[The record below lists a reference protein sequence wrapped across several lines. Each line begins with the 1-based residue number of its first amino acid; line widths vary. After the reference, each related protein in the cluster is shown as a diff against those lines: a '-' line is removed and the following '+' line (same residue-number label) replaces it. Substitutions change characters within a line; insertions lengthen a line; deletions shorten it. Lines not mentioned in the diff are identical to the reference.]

1 MEVSDLDFFKQ
12 WFAEYCRSFYSL
24 NPEDQENI
32 LLKERHTHIV
42 CRNIIQIARELSLSD
57 NDLRLAETVAL
68 FHDVGRFKQ
77 YSLYKTFRDNISVNH
92 GVLGSDIL
100 AEEKVLQRLPGN
112 EQDLIIQTV
121 RSHNAFELTVVQDPK
136 AQMFLKLVR
145 DADKLDVW
153 RVFMEY
159 YAADVRS
166 RPTAV
171 GLDLPDSPGY
181 SAEALSYL
189 YKRQLVSLSVIKNLN
204 DLKIMLLSWVYDL
217 NFSAS
222 FRILKA
228 RDVINSLAAELP
240 ATDDIRHAVEYLQEY
255 IDGRQS

>member
-1 MEVSDLDFFKQ
+1 MEASELNFFKQ
-12 WFAEYCRSFYSL
+12 WFSDYCRSFYSP
-24 NPEDQENI
+24 NPEEQENI

-42 CRNIIQIARELSLSD
+42 CRNIIQIAEDLSLSG
-57 NDLRLAETVAL
+57 NDIRLAETVAL

-77 YSLYKTFRDNISVNH
+77 YSLHKTFRDDVSVNH
-92 GVLGSDIL
+92 GLLGAEIL
-100 AEEKVLQRLPGN
+100 LGKSVLQSLPEK
-112 EQDLIIQTV
+112 EQSLIIQAV
-121 RSHNAFELTVVQDPK
+121 KFHNTFAIPALEDPDGM
-136 AQMFLKLVR
+136 MFLKLVR

-159 YAADVRS
+159 YAADVRN

-181 SAEALSYL
+181 SAEALSCL
-189 YKRQLVSLSVIKNLN
+189 YKRQLVSLSVIRNLN

-217 NFSAS
+217 NFKAS
-222 FRILKA
+222 FRMLTAGDI
-228 RDVINSLAAELP
+228 INSLAAELP